1 MSSLKEIEEEY
12 DLEILK
18 LLELEDQ
25 EYDKLKKIRVKMGKK
40 EIIERVYVKDMYFEI
55 KELREIEPKL
65 EELEIKTL
73 RKRYIKEL

>member
-1 MSSLKEIEEEY
+1 M
-12 DLEILK
+12 EILK

-40 EIIERVYVKDMYFEI
+40 EIVERVYVKDMYFGI
-55 KELREIEPKL
+55 KELRKIEPKL

>member
-40 EIIERVYVKDMYFEI
+40 EIIERVYVKDMYFKI
-55 KELREIEPKL
+55 KELRVIEPKL

>member
-1 MSSLKEIEEEY
+1 M
-12 DLEILK
+12 EILK

-55 KELREIEPKL
+55 KELRVIEPKL

>member
-55 KELREIEPKL
+55 KELRVIEPKL

>member
-40 EIIERVYVKDMYFEI
+40 EIVERVYVKDMYFGI
-55 KELREIEPKL
+55 KELRETEPKL